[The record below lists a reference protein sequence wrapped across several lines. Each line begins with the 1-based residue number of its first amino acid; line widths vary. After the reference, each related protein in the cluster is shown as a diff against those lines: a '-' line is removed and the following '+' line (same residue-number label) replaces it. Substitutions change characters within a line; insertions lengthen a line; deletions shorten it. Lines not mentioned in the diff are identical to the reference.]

1 MIILIQVG
9 PTDKETDGRE
19 TPLPTPI
26 PDHSPRETPAC
37 PGPPAPPIVIVL
49 TALTW
54 TRPSMCL
61 PGGEGGQGWW
71 ALSLD
76 LINPLLP
83 LARPSYNPFR
93 PMLTKQWSLPRSR
106 QMMEGSFALSAA
118 SKSGG
123 AGAEGVANGSGSYP
137 PPPQRTSFHL
147 KGVHCPCLSRLQK
160 LPTLTWVRTMIP
172 RSRRMSEGNSLGE
185 EVLPQDPYGSGS
197 GRGAPGRWA
206 QREAGKPGEPRPLHS
221 DLSSAGALVLVD

>member
-1 MIILIQVG
+1 MY
-9 PTDKETDGRE
+9 P
-19 TPLPTPI
+19 
-26 PDHSPRETPAC
+26 S
-37 PGPPAPPIVIVL
+37 
-49 TALTW
+49 ALTW
-54 TRPSMCL
+54 TRPSACL

-71 ALSLD
+71 VLSLD

-83 LARPSYNPFR
+83 LACLSHNPFR

-118 SKSGG
+118 NKSGRT
-123 AGAEGVANGSGSYP
+123 GAEGVEGGSGSYP
-137 PPPQRTSFHL
+137 PPPQRTSFHP

-160 LPTLTWVRTMIP
+160 LPTLTWVRPMIP
-172 RSRRMSEGNSLGE
+172 RSRRMSEGTSLGE

-206 QREAGKPGEPRPLHS
+206 QRKRLASQGSSTPS
-221 DLSSAGALVLVD
+221 TDLSSAGAPVLVD